1 MKIPRRLAETAL
13 TCAACI
19 FLNSAA
25 LAIDLTGVWATDAD
39 KCDKVFEK
47 KGSQISFQPD
57 SDIYGGGFIME
68 GRRIR
73 GRTAT
78 CNITK
83 SKEDG
88 ATIHMIASCATDIMY
103 SNMQFSVKVIN
114 DNTIARIFPGLD
126 GMDLNYYRCQLK

>member
-1 MKIPRRLAETAL
+1 MPYA
-13 TCAACI
+13 
-19 FLNSAA
+19 SS
-25 LAIDLTGVWATDAD
+25 DLTGVWATDAD

-47 KGSQISFQPD
+47 KGNQISFQQD
-57 SDIYGGGFIME
+57 SDIYGGGFIID
-68 GRRIR
+68 GNRIR
-73 GRTAT
+73 GRSGT

-83 SKEDG
+83 SKQDG

-103 SNMQFSVKVIN
+103 SNMQFSVKVID